1 MGLDWMD
8 HGVPYGIHEKNKF
21 CGRYGY
27 FGKKKL
33 SLLPAKSAPQIS
45 PTLPIGMRMHITPE
59 YLWLQT
65 TSQRK

>member
-1 MGLDWMD
+1 M
-8 HGVPYGIHEKNKF
+8 E
-21 CGRYGY
+21 
-27 FGKKKL
+27 

-65 TSQRK
+65 NRRQDALQQTLHFYSGMYTYTVFYDLNLG